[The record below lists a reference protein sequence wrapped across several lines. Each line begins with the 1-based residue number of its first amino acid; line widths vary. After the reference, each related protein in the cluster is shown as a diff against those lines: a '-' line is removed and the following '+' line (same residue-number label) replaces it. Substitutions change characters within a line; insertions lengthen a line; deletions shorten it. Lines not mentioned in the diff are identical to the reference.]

1 MGRWDKSN
9 FHNGRFTRVVVNEI
23 NSSND
28 EQFTSVY
35 FERGDGLKKLTIG
48 LIDGILCFN
57 GMDLKYILN
66 VPSEEYK
73 MFTESVDP
81 MYKRRTNKKKL
92 YFTEIAILEL
102 INNKVFRVNTDT
114 SYKFYE
120 WLTKKLIPTLEDRLK
135 ERGSIKLYGPGVSWS
150 IITK

>member
-35 FERGDGLKKLTIG
+35 FERGDGLKKLNIA

-73 MFTESVDP
+73 MFTELVDP

-92 YFTEIAILEL
+92 YFTEVAILEL

-120 WLTKKLIPTLEDRLK
+120 WLTKKLIPILEDRLK
-135 ERGSIKLYGPGVSWS
+135 ERGSIRLYEPTVSWS
-150 IITK
+150 NITQ